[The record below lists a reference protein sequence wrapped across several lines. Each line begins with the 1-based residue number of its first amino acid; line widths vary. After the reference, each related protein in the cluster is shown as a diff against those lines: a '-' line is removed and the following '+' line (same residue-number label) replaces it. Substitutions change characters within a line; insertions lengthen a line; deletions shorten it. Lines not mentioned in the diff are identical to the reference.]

1 MNSKMS
7 FFNKA
12 LYLSDMKRYWWI
24 GALYTLLIFM
34 GCVIPLYESPYQTY
48 GSSSFTYWGGSAF
61 VFSSIFS
68 IGAGVILMSF
78 LNSNGSVSM
87 MHSLPIERKCI
98 FSTKIISA
106 LTLLMIPV
114 FIASIALLG
123 LSLDIVYNN
132 IPAIEVAK
140 WLYGLFCYTIF
151 FLSFTVF
158 VGMMTGNSVGNI
170 VFTLGFIFL
179 PLFLTELLEE
189 IIRNE
194 LHGFSE
200 MDLYRFLDY
209 IYLDINDI
217 VTKKYWYVYPA
228 FSVVFTSGAYVLYRK
243 RKSEAHGEV
252 IAFKGL
258 KPVFVG
264 IVAIIAS
271 GISYMYSQGIFNVQN
286 LFTMLPLGII
296 GTVTAHMISKKS
308 LDFKGSIK
316 PVIVYL
322 IAAICFIGAIH
333 FDITGYIKRV
343 PDSDKVESVSVEFY
357 SYFATVQFPNNVTF
371 SSEENIKAVS
381 ELHKNLT
388 ETKTDDK
395 NLSTRI
401 TYKLK
406 NGSTLCREYY
416 INLYEHEEYLK
427 PLLETE
433 EFLKEQF
440 EILKPL
446 QEHEITYIDVVDKMH
461 DKTYFFDDKDFE
473 KLLTA
478 IKKDMLSYSYENIVT
493 TSSPAK
499 EIFVSYEYY
508 SHYAKSTEHDKLHF
522 RVYDDCVNT
531 LNTLKEIGFYEEADT
546 E

>member
-132 IPAIEVAK
+132 IHAIEVAK

-151 FLSFTVF
+151 FLSFTML

-170 VFTLGFIFL
+170 VFTIGFIFL
-179 PLFLTELLEE
+179 PLFLAELMEELL
-189 IIRNE
+189 RNE
-194 LHGFSE
+194 LHGFSQ
-200 MDLYRFLDY
+200 MDLYRFLEWF
-209 IYLDINDI
+209 YLGVSDTL
-217 VTKKYWYVYPA
+217 TKKYWYVYPVL
-228 FSVVFTSGAYVLYRK
+228 SVLFTGGAYMLYRK
-243 RKSEAHGEV
+243 RKSESHGEV

-258 KPVFVG
+258 KPVFVA
-264 IVAIIAS
+264 IVAIMAS
-271 GISYMYSQGIFNVQN
+271 GIGYMYTQGVFNVQN

-296 GTVTAHMISKKS
+296 GTATAHMISKKT

-316 PVIVYL
+316 PAIVYL

-333 FDITGYIKRV
+333 FDITGYEKRV
-343 PDSDKVESVSVEFY
+343 PDVDKIENVSVDLGS
-357 SYFATVQFPNNVTF
+357 SYNDYKIPHNVIF
-371 SSEENIKAVS
+371 SSKEGIKAIS
-381 ELHKNLT
+381 DLHSALT
-388 ETKTDDK
+388 ETESDVK
-395 NLSTRI
+395 NSHIRI

-416 INLYEHEEYLK
+416 INLYEHEEDLK
-427 PLLETE
+427 PLFETE
-433 EFLKEQF
+433 EFLKENF

-493 TSSPAK
+493 TSSPLM
-499 EIFVSYEYY
+499 EIHLSYEYY
-508 SHYAKSTEHDKLHF
+508 SYKEDSTEYNQLTF

-531 LNTLKEIGFYEEADT
+531 LNTLKEIGFYEEIDT